1 MPPEPED
8 DPLPRLGRSLAAGL
22 IDRAGFRHQVTAFL
36 QQQLGCSQ
44 VLMWRGDPLQTPR
57 ELHCGAERLGAAV
70 RIDTGDLRHE
80 AELAD
85 YLAYLGQHGLYL
97 DTEPGADALAAQARR
112 LHLSG
117 EPAMLHA
124 AFVHNGVLLG
134 LLCCGR
140 DPGTPAWTQADA
152 LALRRHATT
161 ISRYIGRIDGTGRR
175 DDEILAA

>member
-1 MPPEPED
+1 MPTEPDD
-8 DPLPRLGRSLAAGL
+8 DPLSRWGRSLAAGL
-22 IDRAGFRHQVTAFL
+22 IDRGSFRHEVTAFL
-36 QQQLGCSQ
+36 QEQLGCTQ

-70 RIDTGDLRHE
+70 RIDTGDVRHE
-80 AELAD
+80 AELD
-85 YLAYLGQHGLYL
+85 HYLSHLVQHGLYL
-97 DTEPGADALAAQARR
+97 DTEPGAQALAAQARR
-112 LHLSG
+112 LHLHG

-140 DPGTPAWTQADA
+140 DPDASPWTQADA

-175 DDEILAA
+175 DDESLAA